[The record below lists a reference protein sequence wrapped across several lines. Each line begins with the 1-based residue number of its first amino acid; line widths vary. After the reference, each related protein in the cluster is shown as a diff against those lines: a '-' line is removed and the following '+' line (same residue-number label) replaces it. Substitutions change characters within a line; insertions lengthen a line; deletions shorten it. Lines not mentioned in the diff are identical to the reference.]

1 MANAH
6 QDPGP
11 EGMRLFDM
19 GYLVAVFAF
28 LLFSNGFPLLQFL
41 THGNP
46 HLARCRGEGEKEG
59 EEGEAFTP
67 LMIIGVIFWFLL
79 LVFTLL
85 ISVRTRRN
93 LSHLRE
99 ENLNNLPARNAL
111 TFLDTQIVCFML
123 LFQFIFMMINH
134 SMLLLNVFSRESSEL
149 VGNLTQLLITN
160 ILLGLVFPGYI
171 ILKTRR
177 YLPALWDDN
186 APIIVQN
193 NDFYAVRLS
202 RLSPHI

>member
-11 EGMRLFDM
+11 EGMRLFDT

-59 EEGEAFTP
+59 EEEEAFTP

-93 LSHLRE
+93 LRHLR
-99 ENLNNLPARNAL
+99 
-111 TFLDTQIVCFML
+111 V
-123 LFQFIFMMINH
+123 
-134 SMLLLNVFSRESSEL
+134 
-149 VGNLTQLLITN
+149 
-160 ILLGLVFPGYI
+160 
-171 ILKTRR
+171 
-177 YLPALWDDN
+177 
-186 APIIVQN
+186 
-193 NDFYAVRLS
+193 
-202 RLSPHI
+202 